1 MALALEPADLALL
14 KERIALRREGALEE
28 IPRVV
33 VAQDRDG
40 LADSRDLP
48 SADLAPLLPL
58 GLLLIQG
65 LGDIGDEVCVS
76 LDLGLQLIELRRGF
90 LPREALGAV
99 LLLLL
104 NQGLLGCIPLSALGD
119 HEFVEKVLGLLLLLS
134 RLHQV
139 RGKGLK
145 QLAKHLLD
153 LEGACLV
160 ALLEGCL
167 AIELLPIPCRHLAS
181 KKTAKEERIALAE
194 ELVAQGQ
201 RLGKSGRLSGAR
213 LGTIA
218 TAHCEEHT
226 LLVALGGRSQDVDG
240 AGERIDGLIHLVCG
254 HLVVLLLLPPDLG
267 CDLDAA
273 PELFD
278 LLLEVNTLCGELDAA
293 GIQVR
298 NVGF

>member
-1 MALALEPADLALL
+1 MADLALL
-14 KERIALRREGALEE
+14 EQRVALRREGLLEQ
-28 IPRVV
+28 IARVV
-33 VAQDRDG
+33 VAQDGDG
-40 LADSRDLP
+40 LADRRDL
-48 SADLAPLLPL
+48 SLAELAPLLPL
-58 GLLLIQG
+58 NLLLIQR
-65 LGDIGDEVCVS
+65 LLDIGDVVRVVGDLLLQVS
-76 LDLGLQLIELRRGF
+76 ELLHGF
-90 LPREALGAV
+90 LPGEELGAI
-99 LLLLL
+99 LLLQLP
-104 NQGLLGCIPLSALGD
+104 QSILGSIPLSALGD

>member
-119 HEFVEKVLGLLLLLS
+119 HEFVEKVLGLLLLLP
-134 RLHQV
+134 RLSQIS
-139 RGKGLK
+139 GKGLK
-145 QLAKHLLD
+145 QLRQHLLD
-153 LEGACLV
+153 LEGARLV
-160 ALLEGCL
+160 TALESGLP
-167 AIELLPIPCRHLAS
+167 IELLPIPSRHFAGE
-181 KKTAKEERIALAE
+181 KAAQEESITLRE
-194 ELVAQGQ
+194 ELVAQCQ
-201 RLGKSGRLSGAR
+201 RLG
-213 LGTIA
+213 
-218 TAHCEEHT
+218 
-226 LLVALGGRSQDVDG
+226 
-240 AGERIDGLIHLVCG
+240 ER
-254 HLVVLLLLPPDLG
+254 
-267 CDLDAA
+267 
-273 PELFD
+273 
-278 LLLEVNTLCGELDAA
+278 
-293 GIQVR
+293 R
-298 NVGF
+298 